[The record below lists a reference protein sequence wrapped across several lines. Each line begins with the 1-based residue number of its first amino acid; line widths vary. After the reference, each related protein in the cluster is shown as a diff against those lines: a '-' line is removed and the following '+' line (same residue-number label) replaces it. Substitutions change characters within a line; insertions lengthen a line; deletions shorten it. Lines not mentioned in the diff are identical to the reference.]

1 MSTEVL
7 ALVVVIGLLVLLSI
21 GIPVAFALMISG
33 GFGLA
38 ALRDWGVAGST
49 LASAAFSSVAR
60 FSLIVIPLFV
70 MLGYFV
76 NQSGLG
82 QQLFAVLATR
92 TRRLPGGLALASIF
106 ACAGFGAVSGASM
119 TGVATVGPVAVPE
132 MRRHGYSDELSTGV
146 IAAAGTLGILIPP
159 SIAIVLYGIVTRE
172 SIEKMLLAGIIPGVL
187 SALVYAVL
195 VVVLVRFRSIG
206 GAFGIRVDEVTE
218 ARVTSS
224 SEIVIAAADASL
236 AIDDVTGVPL
246 ASAPSA
252 SRSDSG
258 SPRDPGQAG
267 PLEFDPTVSWVW
279 PVAKIG
285 VLFFVIIGGI
295 YLGVATVTES
305 AAVGAFIAMIFLV
318 WSASRSGG
326 LRGVWN
332 AIVQA
337 VSASISATS
346 MLFLLLI
353 GGAVFGTF
361 LLLSGIPQVFARWV
375 TALPLPP
382 TVIVILILL
391 GFVVLGTILDGFST
405 MLIAVPLTHPVVT
418 SELGFDPIVFAI
430 LVIKSIEIGLVTP
443 PVGINA
449 YVISGITRTPV
460 ERVFRGLIPFYIA
473 DVATIALLFAFP
485 VVVTFIPDLMS
496 V

>member
-1 MSTEVL
+1 MSPEIL
-7 ALVVVIGLLVLLSI
+7 ALVVVVGLLALLVV
-21 GIPVAFALMISG
+21 GIPVAFSLIISG
-33 GFGLA
+33 AFGLMMMRDAKVA
-38 ALRDWGVAGST
+38 AST
-49 LASAAFSSVAR
+49 IASSAFSSVAR

-172 SIEKMLLAGIIPGVL
+172 SIERMLLAGIIPGVV
-187 SALVYAVL
+187 SAVVYALL
-195 VVVLVRFRSIG
+195 VVVLVKYRSIG
-206 GAFGIRVDEVTE
+206 GAFGIRVDHDTE
-218 ARVTSS
+218 ALVSSS
-224 SEIVIAAADASL
+224 SEIVIEAGTVG
-236 AIDDVTGVPL
+236 AIDDVTGAPVPPRRG
-246 ASAPSA
+246 ASGDATGP
-252 SRSDSG
+252 
-258 SPRDPGQAG
+258 AG
-267 PLEFDPTVSWVW
+267 PEVDTDVSWVW

-285 VLFFVIIGGI
+285 VLFVIIIGGI
-295 YLGVATVTES
+295 YLGIATVTES
-305 AAVGAFIAMIFLV
+305 AAVGAFVAMLFLV
-318 WSASRSGG
+318 WSASRTGG
-326 LRGVWN
+326 VRGVWT
-332 AIVQA
+332 AIVSA
-337 VSASISATS
+337 VNASISATS

-361 LLLSGIPQVFARWV
+361 LLLSGIPQTFARWV
-375 TALPLPP
+375 TGLPLPT

-405 MLIAVPLTHPVVT
+405 MLIAVPLAHPVVT
-418 SELGFDPIVFAI
+418 TQLGYDPIVFAI
-430 LVIKSIEIGLVTP
+430 LVIKAIEIGLVTP

-460 ERVFRGLIPFYIA
+460 QRVFRGLIPFYIA
-473 DVATIALLFAFP
+473 DVATIAVLMAFP
-485 VVVTFIPDLMS
+485 TLITIIPSLMLS
-496 V
+496 

>member
-1 MSTEVL
+1 MSTELL
-7 ALVVVIGLLVLLSI
+7 ALAVVVGLLVLLAM

-33 GFGLA
+33 GIGLVV
-38 ALRDWGVAGST
+38 LRDWNVAGTT
-49 LASAAFSSVAR
+49 LASTAFSSVAR

-82 QQLFAVLATR
+82 QQLFTVLALR

-159 SIAIVLYGIVTRE
+159 SIAIVIYGIVTRE
-172 SIEKMLLAGIIPGVL
+172 SIERMLLAGIIPGVV
-187 SALVYAVL
+187 SALVYAAL
-195 VVVLVRFRSIG
+195 VIVLVRFRRIG
-206 GAFGIRVDEVTE
+206 GAFGIFVDREEGDRTVAGAERLVVGSTVGAVGRGPDTVSTGLSGE
-218 ARVTSS
+218 GAGHDG
-224 SEIVIAAADASL
+224 IAVSRGAADR
-236 AIDDVTGVPL
+236 P
-246 ASAPSA
+246 
-252 SRSDSG
+252 
-258 SPRDPGQAG
+258 
-267 PLEFDPTVSWVW
+267 ESWVW
-279 PVAKIG
+279 PVAKIA
-285 VLFFVIIGGI
+285 VLFVIIIGGI

-305 AAVGAFIAMIFLV
+305 AAVGAFVALLFLV
-318 WSASRSGG
+318 WSSWRLDG
-326 LRGVWN
+326 LRSVRRS
-332 AIVQA
+332 IVKA
-337 VSASISATS
+337 VSESISATS
-346 MLFLLLI
+346 MLFLLLV

-361 LLLSGIPQVFARWV
+361 LLLSGVPQVFARWV
-375 TALPLPP
+375 TGLALPPSI
-382 TVIVILILL
+382 IVILILL
-391 GFVVLGTILDGFST
+391 GFILLGTILDGFST
-405 MLIAVPLTHPVVT
+405 LLIAVPLTHPVVT
-418 SELGFDPIVFAI
+418 TELGFDPLVFAI

-485 VVVTFIPDLMS
+485 AIVTYIPNLMQR
-496 V
+496 